1 MRGDGDGG
9 GDRAKHGDDGQDLAV
24 IALAEGLADDPRQG
38 DEHDA
43 LAESGHEAGGDGRG
57 GRGGDGHETP
67 AGEADRGVDDD
78 GQFRLEIVEEDADG
92 GLANRGAEHDAGDD
106 QCALFQRQ
114 AMGDFMAGDVLD
126 QRGHNLQEHSVV
138 LIRGGRVKDLPGTRY
153 HIIRGT
159 LDTAGVAN
167 RKQARSKYGAK
178 RPKDAKK

>member
-1 MRGDGDGG
+1 M
-9 GDRAKHGDDGQDLAV
+9 
-24 IALAEGLADDPRQG
+24 
-38 DEHDA
+38 
-43 LAESGHEAGGDGRG
+43 AESGHEAGGDGRG

-126 QRGHNLQEHSVV
+126 QRGHNLQEHGDEHQQHER
-138 LIRGGRVKDLPGTRY
+138 RGAVGLLGFD
-153 HIIRGT
+153 
-159 LDTAGVAN
+159 AGQLAGGLGVIGDGSGDAM
-167 RKQARSKYGAK
+167 AVGLLALGFVGAELEHQQGE
-178 RPKDAKK
+178 RQDADNEDQCG